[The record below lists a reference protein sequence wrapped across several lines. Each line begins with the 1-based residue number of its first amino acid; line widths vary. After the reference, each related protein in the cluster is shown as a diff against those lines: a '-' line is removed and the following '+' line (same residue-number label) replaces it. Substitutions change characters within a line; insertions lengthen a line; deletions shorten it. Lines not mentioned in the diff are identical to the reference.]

1 MQSLDEKAE
10 KNSSDMQ
17 RLKETLQS
25 HGDQIQSAT
34 LRATSME
41 NDNRKFGKRLDAFD
55 RETQSLNLW
64 QQGAT
69 EKFEAHAADLERM
82 QSELQQAHKGLD
94 STNANLDGTK
104 TELASAQEVLTKV
117 SSRLDLLHKYFHGLG
132 KGLQETHRHVAAG
145 DSGMLAPKVGL
156 GTALPMIPGTPRG
169 TTVAS
174 PRRQKTYLND
184 AILSLNDA
192 ANAVTSPKS
201 GKPPLAASK
210 PPI

>member
-94 STNANLDGTK
+94 GTNANLDGTK
-104 TELASAQEVLTKV
+104 SELVAAQEVLTKV

-145 DSGMLAPKVGL
+145 EGGMLAPKDGF
-156 GTALPMIPGTPRG
+156 GMALPVIPCTPRG
-169 TTVAS
+169 TSVKAS
-174 PRRQKTYLND
+174 PRRQKTPLNE
-184 AILSLNDA
+184 AILSLSDA
-192 ANAVTSPKS
+192 AAAVASPKC
-201 GKPPLAASK
+201 GRTA
-210 PPI
+210 